1 MSVTGTVYF
10 PTQSLKVSGTDTS
23 LSAVAAA
30 TSFIALTV
38 ELDGGEGSEMVVNV
52 DHEKAGLPPILPSG
66 EDGAILVE

>member
-10 PTQSLKVSGTDTS
+10 PTQSIKVSGTDTS

-38 ELDGGEGSEMVVNV
+38 ELDGGEGSNMVVNV
-52 DHEKAGLPPILPSG
+52 DHEKAGLPPILPAG